1 MTQKKAKKL
10 SLEVQKISELEDKLA
25 RTLADYSNLEKRIES
40 QRQFF
45 ATLAS
50 ASIMT
55 KIIDALDDLN
65 LAADHLKDPGLSMA
79 LDKLKNVLKTEG
91 LEEIDAQGKE
101 FDPKTMDCVNVAQGT
116 QDLVI
121 SVSKK
126 GYILNGE
133 CLRPA
138 QVTVGK
144 QK

>member
-1 MTQKKAKKL
+1 MTQKKSKKL

-91 LEEIDAQGKE
+91 LDEIDAQGKE
-101 FDPKTMDCVNVAQGT
+101 FDPKTMDCVNVAPGK
-116 QDLVI
+116 QDSVI

-138 QVTVGK
+138 QVVVGK
-144 QK
+144 N

>member
-1 MTQKKAKKL
+1 MTQKKSKKL

-91 LEEIDAQGKE
+91 LDEIDAQGKE
-101 FDPKTMDCVNVAQGT
+101 FDPKIMDCVNVAPGK
-116 QDLVI
+116 QDSVI

-138 QVTVGK
+138 QVVVGK
-144 QK
+144 N